1 MLGRLRGWALPAAAC
16 QDAGPPG
23 RYESLFRQL
32 DRNGDGVIDV
42 GELREGL
49 RSLGVPLGPDAEEVG
64 GGGAAR
70 GPGAGGLGRCQ
81 LGGRGP
87 GSARKEEEP
96 GLPAAWGLSRSGM
109 GRGAGHPPAKTS
121 CRF

>member
-49 RSLGVPLGPDAEEVG
+49 RSLGIPLGPDAEEVG

-70 GPGAGGLGRCQ
+70 GPGGWGTRGAASSEGAARARPGR
-81 LGGRGP
+81 R
-87 GSARKEEEP
+87 R
-96 GLPAAWGLSRSGM
+96 
-109 GRGAGHPPAKTS
+109 GRGARPPGG
-121 CRF
+121 